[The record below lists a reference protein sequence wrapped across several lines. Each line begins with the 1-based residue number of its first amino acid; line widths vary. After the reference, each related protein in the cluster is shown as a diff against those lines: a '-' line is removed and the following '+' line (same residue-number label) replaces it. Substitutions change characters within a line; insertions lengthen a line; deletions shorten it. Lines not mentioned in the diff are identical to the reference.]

1 MNGLLRERRQ
11 CNPPMRTRMGAGAL
25 FLGGSL
31 RYRYATVLDEANP
44 REHRMALEPLA
55 KRGNYFHIYDLRV
68 KPGRGDEFI
77 RLFDA
82 FDYSDENP
90 MHKSSAQV
98 KDGVLCR
105 DVTDPDHFY
114 LVGEWSDIEVHAKIR
129 KILAEELKPA
139 FVGLIEGGK
148 FVPNYAEIVSSTP
161 QHILDG
167 AAKG

>member
-1 MNGLLRERRQ
+1 
-11 CNPPMRTRMGAGAL
+11 
-25 FLGGSL
+25 
-31 RYRYATVLDEANP
+31 
-44 REHRMALEPLA
+44 MALEPLA
-55 KRGNYFHIYDLRV
+55 KRGNYFHIYDFRV
-68 KPGRGDEFI
+68 KPGKGDEFI
-77 RLFDA
+77 KLFDA

-161 QHILDG
+161 QHILDD
-167 AAKG
+167 AAKGR